1 MLMLSG
7 GPNEDGSVNQP
18 KRPELRAPQ
27 QQTSISIHSTVGLKE
42 ASYIVHTNCSSRAQ
56 HNFNQPAF
64 IFSGRIHSEQEIK
77 EMPRACSEQ

>member
-7 GPNEDGSVNQP
+7 GPYEDGSVNQP
-18 KRPELRAPQ
+18 KRPELRALQ
-27 QQTSISIHSTVGLKE
+27 QFTSVSIQSGVGLKE
-42 ASYIVHTNCSSRAQ
+42 ASLLCAQIVLLAL